1 MNSFLNKNGTWVDS
15 VKTSLPEYA
24 SELGR
29 NLTTMMTPVSLN
41 EIEAHAVALAA
52 AVASGN
58 GELAFEISM
67 NGPLFRNDEREKVL
81 QAVIEQSVDSM
92 QRAPIRSS
100 NKYTIYDLAAAF
112 AFRSDRLTNIVMTLQ
127 RAGVTDAQIQEI
139 EDIVSI
145 VATINKVVI

>member
-1 MNSFLNKNGTWVDS
+1 
-15 VKTSLPEYA
+15 
-24 SELGR
+24 
-29 NLTTMMTPVSLN
+29 
-41 EIEAHAVALAA
+41 
-52 AVASGN
+52 
-58 GELAFEISM
+58 
-67 NGPLFRNDEREKVL
+67 
-81 QAVIEQSVDSM
+81 M